1 MNRWFRFAPTAI
13 VLAAIAALLLV
24 GPIHQFA
31 DYHHFADRRAW
42 LGIPNAADVLS
53 NAGFAI
59 VGLWGLLRIG
69 PRRDDPAIAAA
80 WPGYRLFLAA
90 LVLTAFG
97 SAFYHWAPDDARLIL
112 DRIPIA
118 LACAGLLAGVQA
130 DVKPESATARI
141 AGLLAVLGIASVLWW
156 YAGAAHGP
164 GDLRPYLLLQT
175 LPVVLVPLWQASHR
189 ASRADRIAFGAA
201 LALYA
206 AAKVAELG
214 DREVL
219 GALHWVSGHTLKH
232 LLATAAAAVIVARL
246 ASRVADERSEDAAS
260 SAEASSGVPI
270 GDLRDLY
277 FRFRLPANRH

>member
-1 MNRWFRFAPTAI
+1 MNRWLRFTPTAI
-13 VLAAIAALLLV
+13 VLAAIAALAFV

-31 DYHHFADRRAW
+31 DYHSFADRRAW

-69 PRRDDPAIAAA
+69 PRSDDPAIAAA
-80 WPGYRLFLAA
+80 WPGYRLFLVA

-97 SAFYHWAPDDARLIL
+97 SAFYHWGPGDARLIL

-118 LACAGLLAGVQA
+118 LACAGLLAGVRA
-130 DVKPESATARI
+130 DVKPESASARI
-141 AGLLAVLGIASVLWW
+141 AFLLALFGFASVLWW
-156 YAGAAHGP
+156 YAGAAHGQ
-164 GDLRPYLLLQT
+164 GDLRPYLLLQV
-175 LPVVLVPLWQASHR
+175 LPIVLVPLWQAIHR
-189 ASRADRIAFGAA
+189 APRADRVAFGVA

-232 LLATAAAAVIVARL
+232 LLATAAAAVLVARL
-246 ASRVADERSEDAAS
+246 ASRVGDERSEDAAA
-260 SAEASSGVPI
+260 AEASSGVPI
-270 GDLRDLY
+270 GDLWDLY
-277 FRFRLPANRH
+277 FRFRFPANRH